1 MKNEIHIIHWTKII
15 WVPVS
20 RMPYWNVVKY
30 TRKIEQ
36 FIGAGIYAIYY
47 VGDHQPY
54 QRLGVNEI
62 PIYVGKAVPQAL
74 ERAISA

>member
-30 TRKIEQ
+30 TSKKSSNSLELV
-36 FIGAGIYAIYY
+36 FMPFTMSGIIS
-47 VGDHQPY
+47 
-54 QRLGVNEI
+54 LTN
-62 PIYVGKAVPQAL
+62 AL
-74 ERAISA
+74 A